1 MFRLMFEARL
11 GPRSMSRP
19 RIPQSLAAREFEAR
33 LTPSHQAKT
42 LATRLPRAEMLAVEE
57 AAQAAGQTCSQW
69 LREAAIAH
77 LKRPVRSRKSKPDP
91 TLLTELMG
99 LRQLTVNLFAAVA
112 GSSISP
118 DQVRDIV
125 RQADHVKEGKAD
137 EILRRLHDATEG
149 K

>member
-1 MFRLMFEARL
+1 MFEARL

-19 RIPQSLAAREFEAR
+19 RIPQSLAIREFEAR

-57 AAQAAGQTCSQW
+57 AAQAAEQTCSEW
-69 LREAAIAH
+69 LRQAAIAH
-77 LKRPVRSRKSKPDP
+77 LKRPVRSRRSMPDP

-99 LRQLTVNLFAAVA
+99 LRQLTVNLFSAVA
-112 GSSISP
+112 GSSISTE
-118 DQVRDIV
+118 QVREIV

-137 EILRRLHDATEG
+137 EILRRLHDGTEG

>member
-1 MFRLMFEARL
+1 MN
-11 GPRSMSRP
+11 RP
-19 RIPQSLAAREFEAR
+19 RVPQSLASREFEAR

-57 AAQAAGQTCSQW
+57 AAKSAGQTCSQW
-69 LREAAIAH
+69 LREAALAH
-77 LKRPVRSRKSKPDP
+77 LKRPVRSRRSMPDP

-112 GSSISP
+112 GNSISH
-118 DQVRDIV
+118 DQVREIV
-125 RQADHVKEGKAD
+125 RQADHVKESKAD
-137 EILRRLHDATEG
+137 DVLRRLHDATEE

>member
-1 MFRLMFEARL
+1 MFEARL

-33 LTPSHQAKT
+33 LTPSHKAKT

-57 AAQAAGQTCSQW
+57 AALAAGQTCSEW
-69 LREAAIAH
+69 LRQAAIAH
-77 LKRPVRSRKSKPDP
+77 LKRPVRSRKSMPDP

-99 LRQLTVNLFAAVA
+99 LRQLTVNLFSAVA
-112 GSSISP
+112 GSSISTE
-118 DQVRDIV
+118 QVREIV

-137 EILRRLHDATEG
+137 EILRRLHDGVEG

>member
-1 MFRLMFEARL
+1 
-11 GPRSMSRP
+11 MSRP
-19 RIPQSLAAREFEAR
+19 RIPQSLAARELEAR

-69 LREAAIAH
+69 LREAALAH
-77 LKRPVRSRKSKPDP
+77 LKRPVRSRKSMPDP

-99 LRQLTVNLFAAVA
+99 LRQLTVNLFSAVA
-112 GSSISP
+112 GSSISTEE
-118 DQVRDIV
+118 VREIV

-137 EILRRLHDATEG
+137 EILRRLHDGLEG

>member
-1 MFRLMFEARL
+1 
-11 GPRSMSRP
+11 MSRP
-19 RIPQSLAAREFEAR
+19 RVPQSLVSREFEAR

-69 LREAAIAH
+69 LREAALAH
-77 LKRPVRSRKSKPDP
+77 LKRPVRSRRSMPDP

-112 GSSISP
+112 GTSISHE
-118 DQVRDIV
+118 QVREIV
-125 RQADHVKEGKAD
+125 RQADHVKESKAD
-137 EILRRLHDATEG
+137 DVLRRLHDATER

>member
-1 MFRLMFEARL
+1 MVRGEVEPL
-11 GPRSMSRP
+11 SMSRP
-19 RIPQSLAAREFEAR
+19 RIPQSLAARELEAR

-57 AAQAAGQTCSQW
+57 AALAAGQTCSQW
-69 LREAAIAH
+69 LREAAVAH
-77 LKRPVRSRKSKPDP
+77 LKRPVRSRKSMPEP

-112 GSSISP
+112 GNAISP
-118 DQVRDIV
+118 EQVRDIV
-125 RQADHVKEGKAD
+125 RQADHVKEAKAD
-137 EILRRLHDATEG
+137 EILRRLHGAGED

>member
-99 LRQLTVNLFAAVA
+99 LRQLTVNLFADVA

-118 DQVRDIV
+118 EQVSDIV
-125 RQADHVKEGKAD
+125 RQADHVK
-137 EILRRLHDATEG
+137 
-149 K
+149 

>member
-1 MFRLMFEARL
+1 
-11 GPRSMSRP
+11 MSRP

-77 LKRPVRSRKSKPDP
+77 LKRPVRSRKLMPDP
-91 TLLTELMG
+91 TLLTELLG

-112 GSSISP
+112 GSTISP
-118 DQVRDIV
+118 EQVREIV
-125 RQADHVKEGKAD
+125 QQADHVKEGKAD
-137 EILRRLHDATEG
+137 AILRRLHDATEG
-149 K
+149 T

>member
-1 MFRLMFEARL
+1 MGLF
-11 GPRSMSRP
+11 PMSRP

-33 LTPSHQAKT
+33 LTPSHRGKT

-69 LREAAIAH
+69 LREAAVAH
-77 LKRPVRSRKSKPDP
+77 LKRPVRSRKSMPDP

-118 DQVRDIV
+118 EQVRDIV

-137 EILRRLHDATEG
+137 EILRRLHDGLEG

>member
-1 MFRLMFEARL
+1 MFEARL

-33 LTPSHQAKT
+33 LTPSHKAKT

-57 AAQAAGQTCSQW
+57 AAQAAGQTCSEW
-69 LREAAIAH
+69 LRQAAIAH
-77 LKRPVRSRKSKPDP
+77 LKRPARSRKSMPDP

-99 LRQLTVNLFAAVA
+99 LRQLTVNLFSAVA
-112 GSSISP
+112 GSSISTE
-118 DQVRDIV
+118 QVREIV

-137 EILRRLHDATEG
+137 EILRRLHDGAEG